1 MLLSYSGKSISIA
14 ELIYMEQIQSRE
26 LAELK
31 RAKKLLE
38 NPNLAIKITNY
49 IGVPIEKAIKLL
61 PEKAH
66 TVISKASREALLK
79 ALEYSMVTIL
89 DKQKIRTSKKINKLL
104 TTISGGIGG
113 AFGLAAIP
121 IELPVSTMLILK
133 SIAEIAKSEGHDI
146 NTIETKLSCIEV
158 FALGGNSKKDDASD
172 NSYWVMRAVMA
183 KEISSAAKYLGQKGF
198 AKESA
203 PAIVKLV
210 NKIVARY
217 SVVITEEVAAK
228 AVPIVGAVSGAG
240 INLIF
245 MDHFQ
250 KMAEGH
256 FTVKRLEK
264 KYGAEAVRLAY
275 AEV

>member
-49 IGVPIEKAIKLL
+49 IGVPIEKAMKLL

>member
-1 MLLSYSGKSISIA
+1 MEIVHIKS
-14 ELIYMEQIQSRE
+14 LQPTE

-49 IGVPIEKAIKLL
+49 IGLPIEKAMKLL

-66 TVISKASREALLK
+66 TIISKASREALLK
-79 ALEYSMVTIL
+79 ALEYSMVTII
-89 DKQKIRTSKKINKLL
+89 DNQKIKTSKKINKLL

-121 IELPVSTMLILK
+121 IELPISTMLILK
-133 SIAEIAKSEGHDI
+133 SIAEIARSEGHDI

-183 KEISSAAKYLGQKGF
+183 KEISGAAKYLGQKGF

-240 INLIF
+240 INIIF

-256 FTVKRLEK
+256 FIIKRLEK
-264 KYGAEAVRLAY
+264 KYGEAEIKQAY
-275 AEV
+275 AGV

>member
-14 ELIYMEQIQSRE
+14 ELIYMEQLQSRE

-38 NPNLAIKITNY
+38 NPNLAIEITNY
-49 IGVPIEKAIKLL
+49 IGVPIEKAMKLL

>member
-1 MLLSYSGKSISIA
+1 MHQL
-14 ELIYMEQIQSRE
+14 QTTE

-31 RAKKLLE
+31 KAKKLLE

-49 IGVPIEKAIKLL
+49 IGVPIEKAMKLL
-61 PEKAH
+61 PAKAH
-66 TVISKASREALLK
+66 TMISKAAREALLK
-79 ALEYSMVTIL
+79 ALEYSMVTII
-89 DKQKIRTSKKINKLL
+89 DKQKIKTSKRINKLL

-146 NTIETKLSCIEV
+146 NTIETKLNCLEV
-158 FALGGNSKKDDASD
+158 FALGGNSKKDDSSD
-172 NSYWVMRAVMA
+172 NSYWVMRAVLA
-183 KEISSAAKYLGQKGF
+183 KEISDAAKYLAHKGL
-198 AKESA
+198 ARETA
-203 PAIVKLV
+203 PAIIRLV
-210 NKIVARY
+210 NKLVARY

-240 INLIF
+240 INIIF

-256 FTVKRLEK
+256 FIIRRLEK
-264 KYGAEAVRLAY
+264 KYGE
-275 AEV
+275 AEVKEAYGEV

>member
-1 MLLSYSGKSISIA
+1 MHQL
-14 ELIYMEQIQSRE
+14 QTTE

-31 RAKKLLE
+31 KAKKLLE

-49 IGVPIEKAIKLL
+49 IGIPIEKAMKLL

-66 TVISKASREALLK
+66 VMISKAAKEALLK
-79 ALEYSMVTIL
+79 ALEYSMLTII
-89 DKQKIRTSKKINKLL
+89 DNQKIKTSKRINKVL
-104 TTISGGIGG
+104 TTLTGGIGG

-146 NTIETKLSCIEV
+146 NTIETKLNCLEV

-172 NSYWVMRAVMA
+172 NSYWVMRSVLA
-183 KEISSAAKYLGQKGF
+183 KEITGAAKYLSQKGL

-203 PAIVKLV
+203 PAIINLV
-210 NKIVARY
+210 NKLVARY
-217 SVVITEEVAAK
+217 SLIITEEVAAK
-228 AVPIVGAVSGAG
+228 AVPIIGAVSGAG
-240 INLIF
+240 INIIF
-245 MDHFQ
+245 MNHFQ

-256 FTVKRLEK
+256 FIVRRLEK
-264 KYGAEAVRLAY
+264 KYGE
-275 AEV
+275 AEVREAYGEV

>member
-1 MLLSYSGKSISIA
+1 
-14 ELIYMEQIQSRE
+14 METVHMEALQPTE

-49 IGVPIEKAIKLL
+49 IGIPIEKAMKLL

-66 TVISKASREALLK
+66 TMISKASREALLK
-79 ALEYSMVTIL
+79 ALEYSMMTII
-89 DKQKIRTSKKINKLL
+89 DNQKIKTSKKINKLL
-104 TTISGGIGG
+104 TTISGGVGG

-133 SIAEIAKSEGHDI
+133 SIAEIARSEGHDI
-146 NTIETKLSCIEV
+146 NTIETKLNCLEV

-172 NSYWVMRAVMA
+172 NSYWVMRAVLA
-183 KEISSAAKYLGQKGF
+183 KEISSAAKYISQKGL

-203 PAIVKLV
+203 PAIVNLV
-210 NKIVARY
+210 NKLVARY

-228 AVPIVGAVSGAG
+228 AVPIIGAVSGAG
-240 INLIF
+240 INIIF

-256 FTVKRLEK
+256 FIIRRLEK
-264 KYGAEAVRLAY
+264 KYGEEAVRLAY
-275 AEV
+275 VEV

>member
-1 MLLSYSGKSISIA
+1 MLLNYSGKSISIA

-49 IGVPIEKAIKLL
+49 IGVPIEKAMKLL

-183 KEISSAAKYLGQKGF
+183 KEITSAAKYLGQKGF

-275 AEV
+275 AQV

>member
-1 MLLSYSGKSISIA
+1 MLLNYSGKLKSIA
-14 ELIYMEQIQSRE
+14 ELIYMEELQSRE

-49 IGVPIEKAIKLL
+49 IGLPIEKAMKLL

-66 TVISKASREALLK
+66 TIISKASREALLK
-79 ALEYSMVTIL
+79 ALEYSMVTII

-121 IELPVSTMLILK
+121 IELPISTMLILK

-158 FALGGNSKKDDASD
+158 FALGGNSKKDDAGD

-240 INLIF
+240 INIIF

>member
-1 MLLSYSGKSISIA
+1 MHQL
-14 ELIYMEQIQSRE
+14 QTTE

-31 RAKKLLE
+31 KAKKLLE

-49 IGVPIEKAIKLL
+49 IGIPIEKAMKLL

-66 TVISKASREALLK
+66 LMISKASREALLK
-79 ALEYSMVTIL
+79 ALEYSMMTII
-89 DKQKIRTSKKINKLL
+89 DNQKIKTSKRLNKVL

-146 NTIETKLSCIEV
+146 NTIETKLNCLEV
-158 FALGGNSKKDDASD
+158 FALGGNSKTDDASD
-172 NSYWVMRAVMA
+172 NSYWVMRSVLA
-183 KEISSAAKYLGQKGF
+183 KEISNAAKYLGQKGL

-203 PAIVKLV
+203 PAVIKLI
-210 NKIVARY
+210 NKLVARY
-217 SVVITEEVAAK
+217 SLIITEEVAAK
-228 AVPIVGAVSGAG
+228 AVPILGAVSGAG
-240 INLIF
+240 INIIF
-245 MDHFQ
+245 MHHFQ

-256 FTVKRLEK
+256 FIVRRLEK
-264 KYGAEAVRLAY
+264 KYGESEVKEAY
-275 AEV
+275 GEV